1 MKMIVAIIQDKDNE
15 LVSQALIESNF
26 RVTRIASSGGFLRK
40 GSTTIMIGVEEDK
53 VDQAIRLIRDTCSPQ
68 NDPNSKRGSLFV
80 LNIADFEQV

>member
-53 VDQAIRLIRDTCSPQ
+53 VDQAIRIIRDTCSPQ